1 MGKKLSNKKPEKNL
15 TTPIKKTGGRNS
27 SGRRTADHRG
37 GGAKR
42 RYRKIDF
49 KRTEKLGVPAEIVA
63 FEYDPN
69 RSAHIALIE
78 YEDGEKS
85 YILAPKEAEVGDKIM
100 SDDITDPRP
109 GNRLRLKNIPV
120 GAMVYNIELEPGR
133 GGKMARSAGT
143 SVKLL
148 AKQEKLVNLKMP
160 SSEVRQVLANC
171 FATIGSVSNAEHR
184 FKKDKKA
191 GTSRHKGKR
200 PKVRGTAKNAV
211 DHPHGGGEGRT
222 GTGRH
227 PKTKQGKPAKGVKT
241 RKDNK
246 WTNKYIVEKRK
257 KKK

>member
-1 MGKKLSNKKPEKNL
+1 MAKKLSKKKPEKKL

-27 SGRRTADHRG
+27 SGRRTANHKG
-37 GGAKR
+37 GGSKR

-49 KRTEKLGVPAEIVA
+49 KRTDKKGVEAEILA

-69 RSAHIALIE
+69 RSAYIALIE
-78 YEDGEKS
+78 YKDGERS
-85 YILAPKEAEVGDKIM
+85 YILAPKEAEEGDKVVSNDM
-100 SDDITDPRP
+100 VTPKP
-109 GNRLRLKNIPV
+109 GNRLRLRNIPV

-160 SSEVRQVLANC
+160 SSEVRQVLADC

-191 GTSRHKGKR
+191 GDSRHKGKR
-200 PKVRGTAKNAV
+200 PKVRGTAQNAV

-241 RKDNK
+241 RNKKK
-246 WTNKYIVEKRK
+246 WTNKYIVKKRK